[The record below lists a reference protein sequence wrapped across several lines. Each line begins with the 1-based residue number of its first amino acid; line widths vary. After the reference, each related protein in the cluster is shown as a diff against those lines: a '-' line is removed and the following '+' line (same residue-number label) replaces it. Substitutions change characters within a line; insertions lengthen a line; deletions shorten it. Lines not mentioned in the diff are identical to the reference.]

1 MKTDHSDLSING
13 ESMSKVRNRRKGTRP
28 SVTIFI
34 ELLRTLTVPA
44 PEFLIVQCFWQFR
57 SIRFEF
63 GNADQ
68 YYLFVS
74 GKVSGPINIVLL
86 LAFQCSRISFN
97 GCERTELHTMN

>member
-1 MKTDHSDLSING
+1 MMKTDHSDLSING
-13 ESMSKVRNRRKGTRP
+13 ESMSKVRNRLKGTRP

-44 PEFLIVQCFWQFR
+44 PEFFIVQCFWQFR

-68 YYLFVS
+68 YYLLS
-74 GKVSGPINIVLL
+74 TTI
-86 LAFQCSRISFN
+86 
-97 GCERTELHTMN
+97 CEWKGIGADQYRFTVGFPVFED